1 MRYTGKLKKWNT
13 ERGFGFILAD
23 DGGQDIFVHVTSFP
37 RDGRLPTEGEVLS
50 FEVEPDRNG
59 KRSAV
64 RVHRAGSTAPQMQ
77 TASLRLARSPNRN
90 SGSSHFAKALIG
102 VLLVVGLGLFA
113 YSRYLRQVAPIQL
126 PVPAY
131 VEEPTPAP
139 LPVPLPVHSP
149 AVVPAPVFAK
159 DPLPQP
165 IPVPK
170 AVQSSAQNFQCDGRK
185 HCSQMTSC
193 GEAKFFLRNCPD
205 VRMDGNHDGIPCE
218 QQWCT
223 SSFSQ

>member
-77 TASLRLARSPNRN
+77 TASLHLARSPNRD

-102 VLLVVGLGLFA
+102 ILLVVGVGLFA
-113 YSRYLRQVAPIQL
+113 YSRYIRQVAPIQQL
-126 PVPAY
+126 VPAY
-131 VEEPTPAP
+131 VEEPI
-139 LPVPLPVHSP
+139 PVPLPV
-149 AVVPAPVFAK
+149 
-159 DPLPQP
+159 
-165 IPVPK
+165 PK
-170 AVQSSAQNFQCDGRK
+170 AIEASSQNFQCDGRK

-193 GEAKFFLRNCPD
+193 SEAKFFLRNCPD

>member
-113 YSRYLRQVAPIQL
+113 YSRYIRQVAPIQQL
-126 PVPAY
+126 VPAY
-131 VEEPTPAP
+131 VEEPI
-139 LPVPLPVHSP
+139 PVPLPV
-149 AVVPAPVFAK
+149 
-159 DPLPQP
+159 
-165 IPVPK
+165 PK
-170 AVQSSAQNFQCDGRK
+170 AIEASSQNFQCDGRK

-193 GEAKFFLRNCPD
+193 GEATFFLRNCPD